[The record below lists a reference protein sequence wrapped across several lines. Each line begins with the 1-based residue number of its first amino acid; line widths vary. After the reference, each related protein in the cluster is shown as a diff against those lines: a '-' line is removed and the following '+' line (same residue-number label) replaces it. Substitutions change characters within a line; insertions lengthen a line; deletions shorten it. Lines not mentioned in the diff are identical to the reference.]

1 MTRLLMKVSLS
12 SSNEVLIIKKRVV
25 LSWTYIRTGGNFSMG
40 DSEVKPKEELNKKLL
55 DKEDVEHLIKDAVNT
70 ALEEN
75 FNSYFAKAAKL
86 SFAEDLLYL
95 RNAVD
100 QLVVPLK
107 ANVDDLKKTLEENHL
122 RDVNE
127 LRIKQKQ
134 LDDKEAELYIAK
146 EEATNLQ
153 NQLAM
158 QETEMG
164 RKKEKIKKL
173 ELQVDE
179 LKQKLADK
187 KAEAEK
193 LSAQL
198 STSEAKAEG
207 LEKKLSDSEEKAE
220 KLSTDLRTS
229 EAKGKELEAKL
240 SDSKAKAEK
249 LSAQLST
256 SEAKAEGLEKKLS
269 DSEEKAE
276 KLSTDL
282 RTSEAKGKKLEAKLF
297 DSKAEAAK
305 LSTELSA
312 SEEKAQGL
320 EQELSDSKAEA
331 AKLSNDLSA
340 SEEKAEGLE
349 QELSDSKAE
358 AAKLSTQLSTSE
370 AKAQGLERELAKV
383 DALLQPYHEIY
394 KAFVACPVF
403 KDVLSQRGIND
414 EEKSSM
420 LKLAEVL
427 GESYTIAGDMYEQI
441 KSAKKKN
448 KEPLTHEEGIVYSLL
463 NKYYREHNN
472 IEVDIFTL
480 PGEQNFEQDF
490 VKTDF
495 NKNEQEDLTDP
506 SGAKNRKFAAKVYV
520 PRFNRDNGNMIKK
533 AIVEA
538 SNI

>member
-1 MTRLLMKVSLS
+1 MTRLVMKVSLS

-40 DSEVKPKEELNKKLL
+40 DSEVKQKEELNKKIL
-55 DKEDVEHLIKDAVNT
+55 DKEYVEHLIKDAVNT

-75 FNSYFAKAAKL
+75 FNLYFAKAAKL
-86 SFAEDLLYL
+86 SLAEDLLYL

-100 QLVVPLK
+100 QLVAPLK
-107 ANVDDLKKTLEENHL
+107 ANVDDLKKTLAENHL
-122 RDVNE
+122 RDVTE

-134 LDDKEAELYIAK
+134 LDDKEAELFIAK

-164 RKKEKIKKL
+164 RKKEKIKNL

-198 STSEAKAEG
+198 STSEEKAEG
-207 LEKKLSDSEEKAE
+207 LEKKLFDSEEKAEKLSAQLSTSEEKAEVLEKKLSDSEEKAE
-220 KLSTDLRTS
+220 KLST
-229 EAKGKELEAKL
+229 
-240 SDSKAKAEK
+240 
-249 LSAQLST
+249 
-256 SEAKAEGLEKKLS
+256 
-269 DSEEKAE
+269 
-276 KLSTDL
+276 
-282 RTSEAKGKKLEAKLF
+282 
-297 DSKAEAAK
+297 
-305 LSTELSA
+305 
-312 SEEKAQGL
+312 
-320 EQELSDSKAEA
+320 
-331 AKLSNDLSA
+331 DLSA

-358 AAKLSTQLSTSE
+358 AEKLSNELSISE
-370 AKAQGLERELAKV
+370 AKAQGLEQELAKV

-403 KDVLSQRGIND
+403 KNVLSQRGIND

-441 KSAKKKN
+441 KSAKKEN

-506 SGAKNRKFAAKVYV
+506 VAAKNRKFAAKVYV
-520 PRFNRDNGNMIKK
+520 PRFNRDNGNMMKK

>member
-1 MTRLLMKVSLS
+1 MTRLLMKASLLS
-12 SSNEVLIIKKRVV
+12 LNELEIKVLYYA
-25 LSWTYIRTGGNFSMG
+25 YIRNGGNFGMD
-40 DSEVKPKEELNKKLL
+40 DSKVKQKEEFNKKLL
-55 DKEDVEHLIKDAVNT
+55 DKEDVEQLIKDAVNT

-75 FNSYFAKAAKL
+75 FSMYFAKAAKL
-86 SFAEDLLYL
+86 SLAEDLLYL

-100 QLVVPLK
+100 QLVAPLK
-107 ANVDDLKKTLEENHL
+107 TNVDDLKKTLEENHL

-164 RKKEKIKKL
+164 RKKEKIKNL

-198 STSEAKAEG
+198 STSEEKAEG

-220 KLSTDLRTS
+220 KLSTDL
-229 EAKGKELEAKL
+229 
-240 SDSKAKAEK
+240 
-249 LSAQLST
+249 
-256 SEAKAEGLEKKLS
+256 
-269 DSEEKAE
+269 
-276 KLSTDL
+276 
-282 RTSEAKGKKLEAKLF
+282 
-297 DSKAEAAK
+297 
-305 LSTELSA
+305 
-312 SEEKAQGL
+312 
-320 EQELSDSKAEA
+320 
-331 AKLSNDLSA
+331 SA

-358 AAKLSTQLSTSE
+358 AEKLSNELSISE
-370 AKAQGLERELAKV
+370 EKAQGLEQELAKV

-403 KDVLSQRGIND
+403 KNLLSQRGIND

-441 KSAKKKN
+441 KSAKKEN

-480 PGEQNFEQDF
+480 PGEQNFNQDF

-520 PRFNRDNGNMIKK
+520 PRFNRDNGNMMKK

>member
-25 LSWTYIRTGGNFSMG
+25 LSWAYIGNGGNFSMD
-40 DSEVKPKEELNKKLL
+40 DSKVKQKEEFNKKLL
-55 DKEDVEHLIKDAVNT
+55 DKEDVEQLIKDAVNT

-75 FNSYFAKAAKL
+75 FSMYFAKAAKL

-100 QLVVPLK
+100 QLVAPLK

-122 RDVNE
+122 RDVTE

-134 LDDKEAELYIAK
+134 VDDKEAELYIAK

-173 ELQVDE
+173 ESQVDE

-198 STSEAKAEG
+198 STSEEKAEG

-229 EAKGKELEAKL
+229 EAKGKELETKL
-240 SDSKAKAEK
+240 SDSKAEAAK
-249 LSAQLST
+249 LSKQLST
-256 SEAKAEGLEKKLS
+256 SEAKAQGLEKKLS
-269 DSEEKAE
+269 DSEEKA
-276 KLSTDL
+276 
-282 RTSEAKGKKLEAKLF
+282 
-297 DSKAEAAK
+297 AK

-312 SEEKAQGL
+312 SEDKVQGL

-331 AKLSNDLSA
+331 EKLSNDLSA
-340 SEEKAEGLE
+340 SE
-349 QELSDSKAE
+349 
-358 AAKLSTQLSTSE
+358 
-370 AKAQGLERELAKV
+370 AKAQGLEQELAKI

-403 KDVLSQRGIND
+403 KNVLSQRGIND
-414 EEKSSM
+414 EGKASM

-441 KSAKKKN
+441 KSAKKEN

-480 PGEQNFEQDF
+480 PGEQKFEQDF
-490 VKTDF
+490 IKTDF

-506 SGAKNRKFAAKVYV
+506 VAGKNRKFAAKVYV
-520 PRFNRDNGNMIKK
+520 PRFNRDNGNMMKK

>member
-40 DSEVKPKEELNKKLL
+40 DSEVKPKEELNKKIL
-55 DKEDVEHLIKDAVNT
+55 DKEKVEQLIKDAVNT

-75 FNSYFAKAAKL
+75 FSLYFAKAAKL
-86 SFAEDLLYL
+86 SLAEDLLYL

-100 QLVVPLK
+100 QLVAPLK
-107 ANVDDLKKTLEENHL
+107 TNVDDLKKTLEENHL

-153 NQLAM
+153 NQLVM

-164 RKKEKIKKL
+164 RKKEKIKNL

-198 STSEAKAEG
+198 STSEEKAEG

-240 SDSKAKAEK
+240 
-249 LSAQLST
+249 
-256 SEAKAEGLEKKLS
+256 
-269 DSEEKAE
+269 
-276 KLSTDL
+276 
-282 RTSEAKGKKLEAKLF
+282 F
-297 DSKAEAAK
+297 DSKAEAEK

-441 KSAKKKN
+441 KSAKKEN

-520 PRFNRDNGNMIKK
+520 PRFNRDNGNMMKK

>member
-40 DSEVKPKEELNKKLL
+40 DSEVKPKEELNKKIL
-55 DKEDVEHLIKDAVNT
+55 DKEKVEQLIKDAVNT

-75 FNSYFAKAAKL
+75 FSLYFAKAAKL
-86 SFAEDLLYL
+86 SLAEDLLYL

-100 QLVVPLK
+100 QLVAPLK
-107 ANVDDLKKTLEENHL
+107 TNVDDLKKTLEENHL

-164 RKKEKIKKL
+164 RKKAKIKNL

-198 STSEAKAEG
+198 STSEEKAEG

-229 EAKGKELEAKL
+229 EAKGKE
-240 SDSKAKAEK
+240 
-249 LSAQLST
+249 
-256 SEAKAEGLEKKLS
+256 
-269 DSEEKAE
+269 
-276 KLSTDL
+276 
-282 RTSEAKGKKLEAKLF
+282 LEAKLF

-320 EQELSDSKAEA
+320 EQELSDSKAEV

-441 KSAKKKN
+441 KSAKKEN

-520 PRFNRDNGNMIKK
+520 PRFNRDNGNMMKK

>member
-40 DSEVKPKEELNKKLL
+40 DSEVKPKEELNKKIL
-55 DKEDVEHLIKDAVNT
+55 DKEKVEQLIKDAVNT

-75 FNSYFAKAAKL
+75 FNLYFAKAAKL

-95 RNAVD
+95 KNAVD
-100 QLVVPLK
+100 QLVAPLK

-122 RDVNE
+122 RDVTE

-134 LDDKEAELYIAK
+134 VDDKEAELYIAK

-173 ELQVDE
+173 ESQVDE

-198 STSEAKAEG
+198 STSEEKAEG

-229 EAKGKELEAKL
+229 EAKGKELETKL
-240 SDSKAKAEK
+240 SDSKAEAEK
-249 LSAQLST
+249 LL
-256 SEAKAEGLEKKLS
+256 
-269 DSEEKAE
+269 
-276 KLSTDL
+276 TD
-282 RTSEAKGKKLEAKLF
+282 
-297 DSKAEAAK
+297 
-305 LSTELSA
+305 LSA
-312 SEEKAQGL
+312 SEAKAQGL
-320 EQELSDSKAEA
+320 EQELV
-331 AKLSNDLSA
+331 
-340 SEEKAEGLE
+340 
-349 QELSDSKAE
+349 
-358 AAKLSTQLSTSE
+358 
-370 AKAQGLERELAKV
+370 KV

-403 KDVLSQRGIND
+403 KDVLSHRGIND
-414 EEKSSM
+414 EGKSSM

-441 KSAKKKN
+441 KSAKKEN

-480 PGEQNFEQDF
+480 PGEQKFEQDF
-490 VKTDF
+490 IKTDF

-520 PRFNRDNGNMIKK
+520 PRFNRDNGNMMKK

>member
-1 MTRLLMKVSLS
+1 MTRLLMKASLLS
-12 SSNEVLIIKKRVV
+12 LNELEIKVLYYA
-25 LSWTYIRTGGNFSMG
+25 YIRNGGNFGMD
-40 DSEVKPKEELNKKLL
+40 DSKVKQKEEFNKKLL
-55 DKEDVEHLIKDAVNT
+55 DKEDVEQLIKDAVNT

-75 FNSYFAKAAKL
+75 FSMYFAKAAKL
-86 SFAEDLLYL
+86 SLAEDLLYL

-100 QLVVPLK
+100 QLVAPLK
-107 ANVDDLKKTLEENHL
+107 TNVDDLKKTLEENHL

-164 RKKEKIKKL
+164 RKKEKIKNL

-187 KAEAEK
+187 KAE
-193 LSAQL
+193 
-198 STSEAKAEG
+198 
-207 LEKKLSDSEEKAE
+207 AE

-256 SEAKAEGLEKKLS
+256 SEEKAEGLEKKLS

-282 RTSEAKGKKLEAKLF
+282 
-297 DSKAEAAK
+297 
-305 LSTELSA
+305 
-312 SEEKAQGL
+312 
-320 EQELSDSKAEA
+320 
-331 AKLSNDLSA
+331 SA

-358 AAKLSTQLSTSE
+358 AEKLSNELSISE
-370 AKAQGLERELAKV
+370 EKAQVLEQELAKV

-403 KDVLSQRGIND
+403 KNLLSQRGIND

-427 GESYTIAGDMYEQI
+427 GESYAIAGDMYEQI
-441 KSAKKKN
+441 KSAKKEN

-520 PRFNRDNGNMIKK
+520 PRFNRDNGNMMKK

>member
-1 MTRLLMKVSLS
+1 MTRLLMKASLLS
-12 SSNEVLIIKKRVV
+12 LNELEIKVLYYA
-25 LSWTYIRTGGNFSMG
+25 YIRNGGNFGMD
-40 DSEVKPKEELNKKLL
+40 DSKVKQKEEFNKKLL
-55 DKEDVEHLIKDAVNT
+55 DKEDVEQLIKDAVNT

-75 FNSYFAKAAKL
+75 FSMYFAKAAKL
-86 SFAEDLLYL
+86 SLAEDLLYL

-100 QLVVPLK
+100 QLVAPLK
-107 ANVDDLKKTLEENHL
+107 TNVDDLKKTLEENHL

-164 RKKEKIKKL
+164 RKKEKIKNL

-198 STSEAKAEG
+198 STSEEKAEG

-220 KLSTDLRTS
+220 KLSTDL
-229 EAKGKELEAKL
+229 
-240 SDSKAKAEK
+240 
-249 LSAQLST
+249 
-256 SEAKAEGLEKKLS
+256 
-269 DSEEKAE
+269 
-276 KLSTDL
+276 
-282 RTSEAKGKKLEAKLF
+282 
-297 DSKAEAAK
+297 
-305 LSTELSA
+305 
-312 SEEKAQGL
+312 
-320 EQELSDSKAEA
+320 
-331 AKLSNDLSA
+331 SA

-358 AAKLSTQLSTSE
+358 AEKLSNELSISE
-370 AKAQGLERELAKV
+370 EKAQVLEQELAKV

-403 KDVLSQRGIND
+403 KNLLSQRGIND

-441 KSAKKKN
+441 KSAKKEN
-448 KEPLTHEEGIVYSLL
+448 KEPLTHAEGIVYSLL

-520 PRFNRDNGNMIKK
+520 PRFNRDNGNMMKK

>member
-1 MTRLLMKVSLS
+1 MTRLLMKASLLS
-12 SSNEVLIIKKRVV
+12 LNELEIKVLYYA
-25 LSWTYIRTGGNFSMG
+25 YIRNGGNFGMA
-40 DSEVKPKEELNKKLL
+40 DSKVKQNEELNKKIL
-55 DKEDVEHLIKDAVNT
+55 DKDDVEQLIKDAVNT

-75 FNSYFAKAAKL
+75 FNLYFAKAAKL
-86 SFAEDLLYL
+86 SLAEDLLYL

-100 QLVVPLK
+100 QLVAPLK
-107 ANVDDLKKTLEENHL
+107 VNVDDLKKTLEENHL
-122 RDVNE
+122 RDVTE

-134 LDDKEAELYIAK
+134 LDDKEAELFIAK

-173 ELQVDE
+173 ELQVDD
-179 LKQKLADK
+179 LMQKLEAK
-187 KAEAEK
+187 KAEAADLATK
-193 LSAQL
+193 LSV
-198 STSEAKAEG
+198 SEAKG
-207 LEKKLSDSEEKAE
+207 KDLEKKLSDSEAEAAKLSTDLSASVEKVQGLEQELSDSKAEAE
-220 KLSTDLRTS
+220 KLSTDL
-229 EAKGKELEAKL
+229 
-240 SDSKAKAEK
+240 
-249 LSAQLST
+249 
-256 SEAKAEGLEKKLS
+256 
-269 DSEEKAE
+269 
-276 KLSTDL
+276 
-282 RTSEAKGKKLEAKLF
+282 
-297 DSKAEAAK
+297 
-305 LSTELSA
+305 SA
-312 SEEKAQGL
+312 SEDKAQGL

-331 AKLSNDLSA
+331 
-340 SEEKAEGLE
+340 E
-349 QELSDSKAE
+349 
-358 AAKLSTQLSTSE
+358 KLSTQLSTSE
-370 AKAQGLERELAKV
+370 EKAQELEQELAKV

-394 KAFVACPVF
+394 KAFVACHVF
-403 KDVLSQRGIND
+403 KDLLSQRGIND

-441 KSAKKKN
+441 KSAKKEN
-448 KEPLTHEEGIVYSLL
+448 KEPLTHAEGIVYSLL

-480 PGEQNFEQDF
+480 PGEQKFEQDF
-490 VKTDF
+490 IKTDF

-520 PRFNRDNGNMIKK
+520 PRFNRDNGNMMKK

>member
-1 MTRLLMKVSLS
+1 MTRLLMKASLLS
-12 SSNEVLIIKKRVV
+12 LNELEIKVLYYA
-25 LSWTYIRTGGNFSMG
+25 YIRNGGNFGMA
-40 DSEVKPKEELNKKLL
+40 DSKVKQNEELNKKIL
-55 DKEDVEHLIKDAVNT
+55 DKDDVEQLIKDAVNT

-75 FNSYFAKAAKL
+75 FNLYFAKAAKL
-86 SFAEDLLYL
+86 SLAEDLLYL

-100 QLVVPLK
+100 QLVAPLK
-107 ANVDDLKKTLEENHL
+107 VNVDDLKKTLEENHL
-122 RDVNE
+122 RDVTE

-134 LDDKEAELYIAK
+134 LDDKEAELFIAK

-153 NQLAM
+153 NQLDM

-173 ELQVDE
+173 ELQVDD
-179 LKQKLADK
+179 LMQKLEAK
-187 KAEAEK
+187 KAEAADLATK
-193 LSAQL
+193 LSV
-198 STSEAKAEG
+198 SEAKG
-207 LEKKLSDSEEKAE
+207 KDLEKKLSDSEAEAVKLSTDLSASVEKVQGLEQELSDSKAEAE
-220 KLSTDLRTS
+220 KLSTDLS
-229 EAKGKELEAKL
+229 
-240 SDSKAKAEK
+240 S
-249 LSAQLST
+249 
-256 SEAKAEGLEKKLS
+256 SEAKAKGLAQELS
-269 DSEEKAE
+269 
-276 KLSTDL
+276 
-282 RTSEAKGKKLEAKLF
+282 

-305 LSTELSA
+305 LSTDLSA
-312 SEEKAQGL
+312 SEDKAQGL

-331 AKLSNDLSA
+331 
-340 SEEKAEGLE
+340 E
-349 QELSDSKAE
+349 
-358 AAKLSTQLSTSE
+358 KLSTQLSTSE
-370 AKAQGLERELAKV
+370 EKAQELEQELAKV

-441 KSAKKKN
+441 KSAKKEN

-463 NKYYREHNN
+463 NQYYREHNN

-506 SGAKNRKFAAKVYV
+506 VAAKNRKFAAKVYV
-520 PRFNRDNGNMIKK
+520 PRFNRDNGNMMKK

>member
-1 MTRLLMKVSLS
+1 MTRLLMKASLLS
-12 SSNEVLIIKKRVV
+12 LNELEIKVLYYA
-25 LSWTYIRTGGNFSMG
+25 YIRNGGNFGMD
-40 DSEVKPKEELNKKLL
+40 DSKVKQKEEFNKKLL
-55 DKEDVEHLIKDAVNT
+55 DKEDVEQLIKDAVNT

-75 FNSYFAKAAKL
+75 FSMYFAKAAKL
-86 SFAEDLLYL
+86 SLAEDLLYL

-100 QLVVPLK
+100 QLVAPLK
-107 ANVDDLKKTLEENHL
+107 TNVDDLKKTLEENHL

-164 RKKEKIKKL
+164 RKKEKIKNL

-198 STSEAKAEG
+198 STSEEKAEG

-220 KLSTDLRTS
+220 KLSTDL
-229 EAKGKELEAKL
+229 
-240 SDSKAKAEK
+240 
-249 LSAQLST
+249 
-256 SEAKAEGLEKKLS
+256 
-269 DSEEKAE
+269 
-276 KLSTDL
+276 
-282 RTSEAKGKKLEAKLF
+282 
-297 DSKAEAAK
+297 
-305 LSTELSA
+305 
-312 SEEKAQGL
+312 
-320 EQELSDSKAEA
+320 
-331 AKLSNDLSA
+331 SA

-358 AAKLSTQLSTSE
+358 AEKLSNELSISE
-370 AKAQGLERELAKV
+370 EKAQVLEQELAKV

-403 KDVLSQRGIND
+403 KNLLSQRGIND

-441 KSAKKKN
+441 KSAKKEN

-520 PRFNRDNGNMIKK
+520 PRFNRDNGNMMKK

>member
-40 DSEVKPKEELNKKLL
+40 DSEVKPKEELNKKIL
-55 DKEDVEHLIKDAVNT
+55 DKEKVEQLIKDAVNT

-75 FNSYFAKAAKL
+75 FSLYFAKAAKL
-86 SFAEDLLYL
+86 SLAKDLLYL

-100 QLVVPLK
+100 QLVAPLK
-107 ANVDDLKKTLEENHL
+107 TNVDDLKKTLEENHL

-164 RKKEKIKKL
+164 RKKEKIKNL

-198 STSEAKAEG
+198 STSEEKAEG

-240 SDSKAKAEK
+240 
-249 LSAQLST
+249 
-256 SEAKAEGLEKKLS
+256 
-269 DSEEKAE
+269 
-276 KLSTDL
+276 
-282 RTSEAKGKKLEAKLF
+282 F
-297 DSKAEAAK
+297 DSKAEAEK

-441 KSAKKKN
+441 KSAKKEN

-520 PRFNRDNGNMIKK
+520 PRFNRDNGNMMKK

>member
-1 MTRLLMKVSLS
+1 MTRLLMKASLLS
-12 SSNEVLIIKKRVV
+12 LNELEIKVLYYA
-25 LSWTYIRTGGNFSMG
+25 YIRNGGNFGMD
-40 DSEVKPKEELNKKLL
+40 DSKVKQKEEFNKKLL
-55 DKEDVEHLIKDAVNT
+55 DKEDVEQLIKDAVNT

-75 FNSYFAKAAKL
+75 FSMYFAKAAKL
-86 SFAEDLLYL
+86 SLAEDLLYL

-100 QLVVPLK
+100 QLVAPLK
-107 ANVDDLKKTLEENHL
+107 TNVDDLKKTLEENHL

-164 RKKEKIKKL
+164 RKKEKIKNL

-198 STSEAKAEG
+198 STSEEKAEG

-240 SDSKAKAEK
+240 
-249 LSAQLST
+249 
-256 SEAKAEGLEKKLS
+256 
-269 DSEEKAE
+269 
-276 KLSTDL
+276 
-282 RTSEAKGKKLEAKLF
+282 F
-297 DSKAEAAK
+297 DSKAEAEK

-394 KAFVACPVF
+394 KAFVVCPVF

-441 KSAKKKN
+441 KSAKKEN

-520 PRFNRDNGNMIKK
+520 PRFNRDNGNMMKK

>member
-1 MTRLLMKVSLS
+1 MTRLLMKASLLS
-12 SSNEVLIIKKRVV
+12 LNELEIKVLYYA
-25 LSWTYIRTGGNFSMG
+25 YIRNGGNFGMA
-40 DSEVKPKEELNKKLL
+40 DSKVKQKEEFNKKLL
-55 DKEDVEHLIKDAVNT
+55 DKEDVEQLIKDAVNT

-75 FNSYFAKAAKL
+75 FSMYFAKAAKL
-86 SFAEDLLYL
+86 SLAEDLLYL

-100 QLVVPLK
+100 QLVAPLK
-107 ANVDDLKKTLEENHL
+107 TNVDDLKKTLEENHL

-127 LRIKQKQ
+127 LHIKQKQ

-164 RKKEKIKKL
+164 RKKEKIKNL

-198 STSEAKAEG
+198 STSEEKAEG

-240 SDSKAKAEK
+240 SDSKVKAEK

-256 SEAKAEGLEKKLS
+256 SEEKAEGLEKKLS

-282 RTSEAKGKKLEAKLF
+282 
-297 DSKAEAAK
+297 
-305 LSTELSA
+305 SA

-331 AKLSNDLSA
+331 
-340 SEEKAEGLE
+340 E
-349 QELSDSKAE
+349 
-358 AAKLSTQLSTSE
+358 KLSTQLSTSE
-370 AKAQGLERELAKV
+370 EKAQELEQELAKV

-403 KDVLSQRGIND
+403 KNLLSQRGIND

-441 KSAKKKN
+441 KSAKKEN

-480 PGEQNFEQDF
+480 PGEQNFNQDF

-520 PRFNRDNGNMIKK
+520 PRFNRDNGNMMKK